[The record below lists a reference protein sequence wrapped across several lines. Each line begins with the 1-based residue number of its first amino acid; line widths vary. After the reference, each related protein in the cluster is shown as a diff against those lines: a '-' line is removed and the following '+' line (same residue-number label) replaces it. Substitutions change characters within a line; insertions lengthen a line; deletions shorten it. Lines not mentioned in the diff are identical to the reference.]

1 MNIPTTLLQ
10 ATIVSLVLA
19 APVHA
24 HNHKHDHAHDH
35 GSESIKKTAAK
46 GYFNDTEVR
55 DRNLSDW
62 EGDWQSL
69 YPLLKNGSLDT
80 VMTHKAGQKKDR
92 TAEGYKQYYEAG
104 YKTDVDRLVI
114 QDDRFTFYRH
124 DKSASAQYKY
134 DGYKILTYKAGN
146 RGVRY
151 LFTKT
156 QGDAQAPGFIQF
168 SDHTIAPKKV
178 SHFHIYFGND
188 GHQKLSEELT
198 NWPTYFPSGWDS
210 QAIAHDLMHH

>member
-35 GSESIKKTAAK
+35 GSETLKKTVAK
-46 GYFNDTEVR
+46 GYFNDAEVK
-55 DRNLSDW
+55 DRSLSDW

-80 VMTHKAGQKKDR
+80 VMTHKANQKKDR
-92 TAEGYKQYYEAG
+92 TADGYKQYYDAG

-114 QDDRFTFYRH
+114 QNDQFTFYQH
-124 DKSASAQYKY
+124 GKSASAQYKY

-178 SHFHIYFGND
+178 SHFHLYFGND
-188 GHQKLSEELT
+188 GHQKLSEEVN
-198 NWPTYFPSGWDS
+198 NWPTYFPSGWDK
-210 QAIAHDLMHH
+210 QAIVHDLMYH